1 MQARRGPM
9 RKLVAVLAGLVTA
22 ALLFPTSGTSG
33 CAAGTGGGTCE
44 SWSNSIL
51 VRYPGENGA
60 VGMGLALAAGVVVA
74 VLVHLI
80 AEKLLPGKE

>member
-33 CAAGTGGGTCE
+33 CAAGTGGGE

-74 VLVHLI
+74 VLVYLI
-80 AEKLLPGKE
+80 AEKLLPRKE